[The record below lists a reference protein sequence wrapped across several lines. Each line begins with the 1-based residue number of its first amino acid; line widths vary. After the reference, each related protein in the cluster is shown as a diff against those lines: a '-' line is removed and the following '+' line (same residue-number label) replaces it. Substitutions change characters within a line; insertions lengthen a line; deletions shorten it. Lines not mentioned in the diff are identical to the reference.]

1 MDRETNPCNGF
12 KMTTVQG
19 EGCGGSCAGFCTGT
33 YKDASYIK
41 RDHLV
46 ACTSPDCGECDG
58 SVMSAWEYWTWEQP
72 KKCRI
77 AAILDIIIKFQW
89 FVRYFNL
96 YLWCSLH
103 WLFCLFNLADANV
116 ECDAGEKGAGGVC
129 NCNEA
134 AGWDEGK
141 WETPVCHKGN
151 CYAGQSYEECGGKDN
166 GHPIGDGTFCW
177 DQKRYTQCSTS
188 GENNLPLY
196 IPWFLSQ
203 FSIMIHSFLI

>member
-72 KKCRI
+72 NKCRI
-77 AAILDIIIKFQW
+77 TAILDIIIKFQSL
-89 FVRYFNL
+89 FVMFPTL
-96 YLWCSLH
+96 AVLSL
-103 WLFCLFNLADANV
+103 
-116 ECDAGEKGAGGVC
+116 
-129 NCNEA
+129 
-134 AGWDEGK
+134 
-141 WETPVCHKGN
+141 
-151 CYAGQSYEECGGKDN
+151 
-166 GHPIGDGTFCW
+166 
-177 DQKRYTQCSTS
+177 
-188 GENNLPLY
+188 
-196 IPWFLSQ
+196 
-203 FSIMIHSFLI
+203 